1 MNSTQKNKLILA
13 SGSPRRKEMLT
24 TSGIDFLVIPA
35 NIDEIPKA
43 NESGK
48 AYVKRNAFE
57 KAIAVTKQVSPNDIV
72 LSADTIVVTK
82 NDVILE
88 KPLSEDH
95 AEKMLEMLS
104 NDSHL
109 VYTAYTLM
117 QNGNELIS
125 RVIETIVTFR
135 KISSDEIQ
143 AYIASKE
150 PFDKAG
156 GYGIQGK
163 AMGFVTNVNG
173 SYTNVIG
180 LPLAEVLVDL
190 INFAN
195 IKPFAIK

>member
-1 MNSTQKNKLILA
+1 MNSKQKNKLILA

-24 TSGIDFLVIPA
+24 ASGLEFLVIPA
-35 NIDEIPKA
+35 NIDEIPKT

-48 AYVKRNAFE
+48 DYVKRNAFE
-57 KAIAVTKQVSPNDIV
+57 KALAVTKQVSPNDII

-88 KPLSEDH
+88 KPLSEEH
-95 AEKMLEMLS
+95 AENMLKMLS
-104 NDSHL
+104 NESHL
-109 VYTAYTLM
+109 VYTGYTLM
-117 QNGNELIS
+117 QNGTELIS

-135 KISSDEIQ
+135 KISADEIQ

-190 INFAN
+190 TNFAG